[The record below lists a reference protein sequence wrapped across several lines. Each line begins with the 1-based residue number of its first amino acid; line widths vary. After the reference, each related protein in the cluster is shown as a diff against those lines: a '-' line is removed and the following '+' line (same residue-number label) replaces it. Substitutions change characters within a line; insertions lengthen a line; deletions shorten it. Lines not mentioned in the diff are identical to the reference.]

1 MNRQEQICLQLV
13 CNCSITVWMYIG
25 YLDSCDIRGNSR
37 DSSDSKQEKNMSARL
52 CNSLYQQK
60 ELCFGIQIDGRPTSI
75 QHGLQYFQDHSLV
88 DKSAAADMD
97 GCSGWL

>member
-1 MNRQEQICLQLV
+1 
-13 CNCSITVWMYIG
+13 
-25 YLDSCDIRGNSR
+25 
-37 DSSDSKQEKNMSARL
+37 MSARL